1 MASITKAGKR
11 WRAQVFV
18 RGVRSSKI
26 HDTKAQASAWALE
39 QQAELSGDKLPD
51 KTFGQALQRYA
62 DEVAPLHR
70 GETWEVRRLTAM
82 GRHKLADKRL
92 ALIVGADIAS
102 WRDDR
107 LKSVAPASVLREMK
121 LMRSV
126 FESCRRDFG
135 WLRVNP
141 MQDVTRPT
149 APASRKR
156 RITADEIERLRLAFG
171 LGERLAA
178 DTATQRV
185 GLAFLLG
192 LETAMRAGEMLGLRP
207 QDIELDACYVRLP
220 RTKNGDAREVA
231 LSPTAVEILT
241 LLAGGDGPVFAIEEQ
256 SRDALFRKI
265 RKRAALDDLHFHD
278 SRAEAI
284 WRLSK
289 KLDVLQLARMIGHRD
304 LKSLMIYYDESA
316 SELAKRLA

>member
-1 MASITKAGKR
+1 MASITKLGKR

-26 HDTKAQASAWALE
+26 HDTKAQASAWALA
-39 QQAELSGDKLPD
+39 QQAELAGDKLPD
-51 KTFGQALQRYA
+51 KTFGEALVRYGE
-62 DEVAPLHR
+62 EVAPLHR
-70 GETWEVRRLTAM
+70 GYVWEVRRLGAM
-82 GRHKLADKRL
+82 GRHALAGKRL
-92 ALIVGADIAS
+92 ALIAGADIAS

-107 LKSVAPASVLREMK
+107 LRSVAPGSVLREMK

-135 WLRVNP
+135 WLRENP
-141 MQDVTRPT
+141 MRDVTRPT
-149 APASRKR
+149 APPSRKR
-156 RITADEIERLRLAFG
+156 RITEDEIERLMLACG
-171 LGERLAA
+171 LGEHLAA

-192 LETAMRAGEMLGLRP
+192 LETAMRAGELLGLHAGDVDLMARV
-207 QDIELDACYVRLP
+207 ASLP
-220 RTKNGDAREVA
+220 KTKNGDSREVP
-231 LSPTAVEILT
+231 LSTRAVEILR
-241 LLAGGDGPVFAIEEQ
+241 LLPVGDGPLLAVSEP
-256 SRDALFRKI
+256 SRDALFRKV

-289 KLDVLQLARMIGHRD
+289 RLDVLQLARVIGHRD
-304 LKSLMIYYDESA
+304 LKSLMIYYNESA

>member
-1 MASITKAGKR
+1 MASISRIGKR

-18 RGVRSSKI
+18 RGVRTSKI
-26 HDTKAQASAWALE
+26 HDTKAQASSWALE
-39 QQAELSGDKLPD
+39 QQAELAGDKLPD
-51 KTFGQALQRYA
+51 KTFGQALERYA
-62 DEVAPLHR
+62 AEVAPLHK

-82 GRHKLADKRL
+82 GRHKLASKRL
-92 ALIVGADIAS
+92 AVIVGADIAA
-102 WRDDR
+102 WRDER
-107 LKSVAPASVLREMK
+107 LRSVAPASVLREMK

-126 FESCRRDFG
+126 FESCRCDFG
-135 WLRVNP
+135 WLRSNP

-156 RITADEIERLRLAFG
+156 RITADEVERLRLAFG
-171 LGERLAA
+171 LGEHLAA

-192 LETAMRAGEMLGLRP
+192 LETAMRAGEMLGLRWG
-207 QDIELDACYVRLP
+207 DVELDACYVRLP
-220 RTKNGDAREVA
+220 RTKNGDAREVP
-231 LSPTAVEILT
+231 LSPQAVDILRV
-241 LLAGGDGPVFAIEEQ
+241 LPVGDGPVFGIEEK

-265 RKRAALDDLHFHD
+265 RARAALTDLHFHD

-289 KLDVLQLARMIGHRD
+289 KLDVLQLARVIGHRD
-304 LKSLMIYYDESA
+304 LKSLMIYYNESA
-316 SELAKRLA
+316 SELAKRLV